1 MIQNEEK
8 KSFDVK
14 ILLMGDSNVGK
25 TTLLT
30 KYITGD
36 FNLNLDATLSGINL
50 FRKNFTKKSKN
61 EENSNY
67 FINIWDI
74 TGSDNYLNFVSLIS
88 DPIHSVIIQTNA
100 DDTKIESSLKK
111 WLDNIKKFSKFNFKK
126 YLIISTRNNLPLDKV
141 VLRNLVLDYDLNNY
155 FVIDAKNTQ
164 QVNSSFENIFNEVIT
179 THNLIQI
186 SIFLF
191 KQYKKLELEIFNSRS
206 WFQRLK

>member
-8 KSFDVK
+8 KGFDFK
-14 ILLMGDSNVGK
+14 ILLLGDSNVGK

-36 FNLNLDATLSGINL
+36 FKLNLDVTLQGINL
-50 FRKNFTKKSKN
+50 FRKKIIKSSKN
-61 EENSNY
+61 EDNDNY

-74 TGSDNYLNFVSLIS
+74 TGSENYLEFASLIS
-88 DPIHSVIIQTNA
+88 EPIHSVIIQTNA

-111 WLDNIKKFSKFNFKK
+111 WLDNIKKFTKFNFKK

-141 VLRNLVLDYDLNNY
+141 ILRNLVLDYDLSNY
-155 FVIDAKNTQ
+155 FIIDSKNTQ

-179 THNLIQI
+179 TQN
-186 SIFLF
+186 
-191 KQYKKLELEIFNSRS
+191 
-206 WFQRLK
+206 

>member
-179 THNLIQI
+179 TQN
-186 SIFLF
+186 
-191 KQYKKLELEIFNSRS
+191 
-206 WFQRLK
+206 